1 MTMLAKSV
9 ETGVI
14 TREGCE
20 ARIALYKEQIG
31 TGYIGIGKTLNEA
44 KAAGIVPHGEWE
56 EWATRTTGMEIRY
69 VQRCMQAA
77 TEIRDG
83 SQMARLEMSKAL
95 MLLSSGLD
103 AETREQVAGKAAD
116 EGATVRELRE
126 QIKKLKLEKVNGAG
140 AAAEIREQLKKA
152 ESEREQLI
160 AQMTERENAWKA
172 RLEVE
177 TGKAYQRGS
186 SEQVKEIEADIRKE
200 FQNKL
205 DYNRGQIETLKTQLE
220 MAEAKRKSAE
230 TEGTRQW
237 DRGFE
242 AGRRDL
248 EKAENEL
255 EKQIKGNLEIS
266 EQLKGKDR
274 EIEVL
279 KGKLLAAEN
288 NRVEVVPPDYEQLRR
303 DRADLIKAVE
313 AAEKKAAEAEERL
326 IVPAD
331 YEQLKRD
338 RADLIE
344 AAEAAEKKA
353 AEAEERLEEMLR
365 EGGTGTGQE
374 EDAYKIL
381 RGAVERFLGD
391 ADLLP
396 TRAMELVHD
405 RRTAGQIQQLESWVT
420 WMREELGKA
429 AGRIDA
435 GEAVVIR

>member
-1 MTMLAKSV
+1 MTMLAKNV

-116 EGATVRELRE
+116 EGATVRELRDE
-126 QIKKLKLEKVNGAG
+126 IKRLKLEKVNGAG
-140 AAAEIREQLKKA
+140 TAAEIREQLKKA
-152 ESEREQLI
+152 EQERDQLI
-160 AQMTERENAWKA
+160 SQMTERENAWKA

-177 TGKAYQRGS
+177 TGKAYLRGS
-186 SEQVKEIEADIRKE
+186 SEQTKGIEADIRKE
-200 FQNKL
+200 FQLKL
-205 DYNRGQIETLKTQLE
+205 AARDRAIEL
-220 MAEAKRKSAE
+220 
-230 TEGTRQW
+230 
-237 DRGFE
+237 
-242 AGRRDL
+242 
-248 EKAENEL
+248 
-255 EKQIKGNLEIS
+255 
-266 EQLKGKDR
+266 
-274 EIEVL
+274 L

-353 AEAEERLEEMLR
+353 AEAEERLEEALR
-365 EGGTGTGQE
+365 EGGNGSGRN

-381 RGAVERFLGD
+381 RGAVDRFMAE

-405 RRTAGQIQQLESWVT
+405 RRTSGQIQVLEEWLK
-420 WMREELGKA
+420 WMREELVKA
-429 AGRIDA
+429 EGRIDA

>member
-1 MTMLAKSV
+1 MTMLAKNT

-44 KAAGIVPHGEWE
+44 KAAGVVPHGEWE

-152 ESEREQLI
+152 ENEREQLI

-200 FQNKL
+200 FQGKL
-205 DYNRGQIETLKTQLE
+205 DHNRSQIETLKVQLQ
-220 MAEAKRKSAE
+220 AAE
-230 TEGTRQW
+230 TKRATAERENSRQW

-248 EKAENEL
+248 EKVENEL
-255 EKQIKGNLEIS
+255 EKQIEGNLDIS
-266 EQLKGKDR
+266 NQLKGKDR
-274 EIEVL
+274 EIEQL

-288 NRVEVVPPDYEQLRR
+288 NRVEV
-303 DRADLIKAVE
+303 
-313 AAEKKAAEAEERL
+313 
-326 IVPAD
+326 VPAD

-365 EGGTGTGQE
+365 EGGAGAGQE
-374 EDAYKIL
+374 EDAYRIL
-381 RGAVERFLGD
+381 RVAVDRFMAD

-396 TRAMELVHD
+396 TRAMELVGNK
-405 RRTAGQIQQLESWVT
+405 RTSGLIDLLDSWVK
-420 WMREELGKA
+420 WMREELEKA
-429 AGRIDA
+429 EGRIDA

>member
-1 MTMLAKSV
+1 MTMLAKNT

-44 KAAGIVPHGEWE
+44 KAAGVVPHGEWE

-186 SEQVKEIEADIRKE
+186 SEQVKTIEADIRKE
-200 FQNKL
+200 FQGKL
-205 DYNRGQIETLKTQLE
+205 DHNRSQIETLKVQLQA
-220 MAEAKRKSAE
+220 AEAKRATAE
-230 TEGTRQW
+230 RENSRQW

-248 EKAENEL
+248 EKVENEL
-255 EKQIKGNLEIS
+255 EKQIEGNLDIS
-266 EQLKGKDR
+266 NQLKGKDR
-274 EIEVL
+274 EIEQL

-288 NRVEVVPPDYEQLRR
+288 NRVEV
-303 DRADLIKAVE
+303 
-313 AAEKKAAEAEERL
+313 
-326 IVPAD
+326 VPAD

-365 EGGTGTGQE
+365 EGGNGAGQE
-374 EDAYKIL
+374 EDAYRLL
-381 RGAVERFLGD
+381 RVAVDRFMAD
-391 ADLLP
+391 VDLLP
-396 TRAMELVHD
+396 TRAMELVGNK
-405 RRTAGQIQQLESWVT
+405 RTSGLIDLLDSWVK

>member
-1 MTMLAKSV
+1 MQYRKDKYGQDLSV
-9 ETGVI
+9 LGFGCMRF
-14 TREGCE
+14 TRSG
-20 ARIALYKEQIG
+20 
-31 TGYIGIGKTLNEA
+31 
-44 KAAGIVPHGEWE
+44 
-56 EWATRTTGMEIRY
+56 
-69 VQRCMQAA
+69 
-77 TEIRDG
+77 G
-83 SQMARLEMSKAL
+83 S
-95 MLLSSGLD
+95 
-103 AETREQVAGKAAD
+103 
-116 EGATVRELRE
+116 
-126 QIKKLKLEKVNGAG
+126 I
-140 AAAEIREQLKKA
+140 
-152 ESEREQLI
+152 
-160 AQMTERENAWKA
+160 
-172 RLEVE
+172 
-177 TGKAYQRGS
+177 
-186 SEQVKEIEADIRKE
+186 
-200 FQNKL
+200 
-205 DYNRGQIETLKTQLE
+205 
-220 MAEAKRKSAE
+220 
-230 TEGTRQW
+230 
-237 DRGFE
+237 
-242 AGRRDL
+242 DL

-274 EIEVL
+274 EIEQL

-288 NRVEVVPPDYEQLRR
+288 NRVEV
-303 DRADLIKAVE
+303 
-313 AAEKKAAEAEERL
+313 
-326 IVPAD
+326 VPAD

-365 EGGTGTGQE
+365 EGGNGAGQE

>member
-20 ARIALYKEQIG
+20 ARIALYREQIG

-44 KAAGIVPHGEWE
+44 KAAGVVPHGEWE

-116 EGATVRELRE
+116 EGATVRELRDE
-126 QIKKLKLEKVNGAG
+126 IKRLKLEKVSGAG
-140 AAAEIREQLKKA
+140 AAAEIRERLKKA
-152 ESEREQLI
+152 EDERDQI
-160 AQMTERENAWKA
+160 RIQMQAAYKQFDAERDRISGE
-172 RLEVE
+172 
-177 TGKAYQRGS
+177 AYKRGS
-186 SEQVKEIEADIRKE
+186 DDADTAARRAMGREVARQAREAEERIRKE
-200 FQNKL
+200 YQDKL
-205 DYNRGQIETLKTQLE
+205 EWNGDRIRQLRGLLNEQEQKTEEARNENSRKWDEGYKAGQGE
-220 MAEAKRKSAE
+220 AEK
-230 TEGTRQW
+230 Q
-237 DRGFE
+237 
-242 AGRRDL
+242 
-248 EKAENEL
+248 KAEMDRMADEL
-255 EKQIKGNLEIS
+255 ERQIRGNVEIS
-266 EQLKGKDR
+266 EGLKERDA
-274 EIEVL
+274 EIRDL
-279 KGKLLAAEN
+279 KAKLLAAEN
-288 NRVEVVPPDYEQLRR
+288 NRVEV
-303 DRADLIKAVE
+303 
-313 AAEKKAAEAEERL
+313 
-326 IVPAD
+326 VPAD

-365 EGGTGTGQE
+365 EGGAGSGQE

>member
-1 MTMLAKSV
+1 MTMLAKNV

-44 KAAGIVPHGEWE
+44 KAAGVVPHGEWE

-274 EIEVL
+274 EIEQL

-288 NRVEVVPPDYEQLRR
+288 NRVEV
-303 DRADLIKAVE
+303 
-313 AAEKKAAEAEERL
+313 
-326 IVPAD
+326 VPAD

-365 EGGTGTGQE
+365 EGGNGAGQE

>member
-1 MTMLAKSV
+1 MTMLAKTT
-9 ETGVI
+9 ETGMI

-44 KAAGIVPHGEWE
+44 KAAGIVAHGEWE

-116 EGATVRELRE
+116 EGATVKQLRDE
-126 QIKKLKLEKVNGAG
+126 IKRLKLEKVNGAG
-140 AAAEIREQLKKA
+140 TAAEIREQLKKA
-152 ESEREQLI
+152 EQERDQLI
-160 AQMTERENAWKA
+160 SQMTERENAWKA

-186 SEQVKEIEADIRKE
+186 SEQVKGIEADIRKE

-205 DYNRGQIETLKTQLE
+205 DYNRGQIEAMRFQLQA
-220 MAEAKRKSAE
+220 AEAKRKTAE
-230 TEGTRQW
+230 DEGSRQF

-242 AGRRDL
+242 LGRQDAEAA
-248 EKAENEL
+248 EKEL
-255 EKQIKGNLEIS
+255 EKQIRGNLEIS

-274 EIEVL
+274 EIEQL

-288 NRVEVVPPDYEQLRR
+288 NRVEV
-303 DRADLIKAVE
+303 
-313 AAEKKAAEAEERL
+313 
-326 IVPAD
+326 VPAD

-353 AEAEERLEEMLR
+353 AEAEERLEEALR
-365 EGGTGTGQE
+365 EGGNGAGQE
-374 EDAYKIL
+374 EDAYRIL
-381 RGAVERFLGD
+381 RVAVDRFMAD

-396 TRAMELVHD
+396 TRAMELVGNK
-405 RRTAGQIQQLESWVT
+405 RTSGLIDLLDSWVK
-420 WMREELGKA
+420 WMREELEKA
-429 AGRIDA
+429 EGRIDA

>member
-1 MTMLAKSV
+1 MTMLAKTT
-9 ETGVI
+9 ETGMI

-20 ARIALYKEQIG
+20 ARIALYREQIG

-44 KAAGIVPHGEWE
+44 KAAGVVPHGEWE

-186 SEQVKEIEADIRKE
+186 SEQTKGIEADIRKE
-200 FQNKL
+200 FQGKL
-205 DYNRGQIETLKTQLE
+205 DHNRSQIETLKVQLQA
-220 MAEAKRKSAE
+220 AEAKRATAE
-230 TEGTRQW
+230 RENSRQW

-248 EKAENEL
+248 EKVENEL
-255 EKQIKGNLEIS
+255 EKQIEGNLDIS
-266 EQLKGKDR
+266 NQLKGKDR
-274 EIEVL
+274 EIEQL

-288 NRVEVVPPDYEQLRR
+288 NRVEV
-303 DRADLIKAVE
+303 
-313 AAEKKAAEAEERL
+313 
-326 IVPAD
+326 VPAD

-365 EGGTGTGQE
+365 EGGAGSGQE

>member
-20 ARIALYKEQIG
+20 ARIALYREQIG

-44 KAAGIVPHGEWE
+44 KAAGVVPHGEWE

-274 EIEVL
+274 EIEQL

-288 NRVEVVPPDYEQLRR
+288 NRVEV
-303 DRADLIKAVE
+303 
-313 AAEKKAAEAEERL
+313 
-326 IVPAD
+326 VPAD

-365 EGGTGTGQE
+365 EGGNGAGQE

-405 RRTAGQIQQLESWVT
+405 RRTAGQIQQLESWVQ